1 MANVCNHA
9 KKIDDDLYLC
19 DKYNAYCYLDEPDNK
34 RCISLYGDDY
44 SIANDSI
51 SDDVENEE
59 DKIG

>member
-9 KKIDDDLYLC
+9 KKIDEDLYLC
-19 DKYNAYCYLDEPDNK
+19 DKYKAYCYLDEPDNK
-34 RCISLYGDDY
+34 RCVTLYGDDY
-44 SIANDSI
+44 SITNDSI